1 MVDWLPTPIVRN
13 NEIPLQ
19 FHCSDMAEK
28 GDPETKQFS
37 ITLPLDAV
45 EMIENGLIPF
55 GLYGKR
61 LATISAALILD
72 MLKTPAVR
80 GQIREGREKA
90 ARQGTAESA

>member
-1 MVDWLPTPIVRN
+1 MPI
-13 NEIPLQ
+13 
-19 FHCSDMAEK
+19 K
-28 GDPETKQFS
+28 GDPEPKQFS

-55 GLYGKR
+55 GLYGKK

-72 MLKTPAVR
+72 MFKTRDVR

-90 ARQGTAESA
+90 ARQAATESP

>member
-1 MVDWLPTPIVRN
+1 M
-13 NEIPLQ
+13 E
-19 FHCSDMAEK
+19 FHCNSIVSTMAEK
-28 GDPETKQFS
+28 GDSDTKQFS

-55 GLYGKR
+55 GLYGKK
-61 LATISAALILD
+61 LARISASLILD

-90 ARQGTAESA
+90 SRRTTAESG